1 MDIRHFHRRLYE
13 SSRDLLPPGEAVVCA
28 VSGGADSLAMLHGLH
43 EINRRKQC
51 GWRLIVAHLDHGLR
65 ADSAATRQFVES
77 VAAKLALPCVDGVA
91 DVAAL
96 ARRAKQSVETAG
108 RARRYAF
115 LAEVAKR
122 HGARYIA
129 VAHHADDQAETVL
142 HRILRGTGLRGLA
155 GIPRRRRL
163 HPNSDIR
170 IVRPMLSFTRETL
183 HAYLRRRGVSFLDD
197 PTNADPSAATRN
209 HLRHDVLPRLARDVN
224 PRVQQA
230 LVRLGDQA
238 RAASTAIRRSARGA
252 LNRAKRA
259 ADECGRAAA
268 GRFTYPEAVASC
280 VISVTPLLE
289 LPTAI
294 QREAVVL
301 LLNRLGWPRCSMT
314 AERIDAVAK
323 LLRMDGRR
331 RRVELPGGCFE
342 RSGEWVCASRREI
355 GGRGA
360 SNPIP
365 HGRGSEQALGRER
378 ASRRRKSSR
387 RLASTLEGAGH

>member
-1 MDIRHFHRRLYE
+1 M
-13 SSRDLLPPGEAVVCA
+13 
-28 VSGGADSLAMLHGLH
+28 AMLHGLY
-43 EINRRKQC
+43 EINRRNRC

-77 VAAKLALPCVDGVA
+77 VAAELALPCVDGVA

-115 LAEVAKR
+115 LAEVAER

-163 HPNSDIR
+163 QAKSDIR
-170 IVRPMLSFTRETL
+170 IVRPMLPFTREAL
-183 HAYLRRRGVSFLDD
+183 HTYLCQRGVGFLNDSTNDD
-197 PTNADPSAATRN
+197 PSVATRN
-209 HLRHDVLPRLARDVN
+209 YLRHEVLPRLARDVN

-230 LVRLGDQA
+230 LVRLGEQA
-238 RAASTAIRRSARGA
+238 RGASTAIRRSARGA

-259 ADECGRAAA
+259 ADKCGRAAA
-268 GRFTYPEAVASC
+268 RRFAYPEGVASC

-289 LPTAI
+289 LPAAI

-331 RRVELPGGCFE
+331 RRVELPGGRFE
-342 RSGEWVCASRREI
+342 RSGEWVCASRSEI
-355 GGRGA
+355 GARGA
-360 SNPIP
+360 SNPLP
-365 HGRGSEQALGRER
+365 RGRGSEKAPGSGNSHEAHSFRSTHD
-378 ASRRRKSSR
+378 ARRRI
-387 RLASTLEGAGH
+387 ASTLEGAGH